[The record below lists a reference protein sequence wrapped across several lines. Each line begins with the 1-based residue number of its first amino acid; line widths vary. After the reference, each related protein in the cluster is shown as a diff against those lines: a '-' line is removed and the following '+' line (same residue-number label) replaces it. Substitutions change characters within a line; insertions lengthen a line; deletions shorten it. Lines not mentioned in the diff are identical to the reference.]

1 MHTMIFVATIWN
13 MVGAVTVGSI
23 MGIHWQWIPVM
34 IIATFSGAYVGTNL
48 LIHMPVRMVRIVFS
62 FVAMLSGVI
71 LLCEAF

>member
-13 MVGAVTVGSI
+13 AIGAITVGSL
-23 MGIHWQWIPVM
+23 MGIHWQWVPVM
-34 IIATFSGAYVGTNL
+34 IIATFTGAWLGTNL
-48 LIHMPVRMVRIVFS
+48 LLYLPVRIVRIIFS